1 MHVSVSSQLTC
12 RRTSL
17 QLAEQERRGGLANRV
32 SPMINPT
39 DGSSLLGRAGFTLTT
54 VDVEDLTIHYP
65 SMWDLVSDLRDM
77 GESNAILGRKAQV
90 GRDTLI
96 AADAIYNGAS
106 LYPPRIVVPNMLVPS
121 LKTERG

>member
-1 MHVSVSSQLTC
+1 
-12 RRTSL
+12 
-17 QLAEQERRGGLANRV
+17 
-32 SPMINPT
+32 MINPT

-65 SMWDLVSDLRDM
+65 SMWDLMSDLRDM

-96 AADAIYNGAS
+96 AADAIYKGTSVLIREVRLGSGKARTAEMADS
-106 LYPPRIVVPNMLVPS
+106 
-121 LKTERG
+121 

>member
-1 MHVSVSSQLTC
+1 
-12 RRTSL
+12 
-17 QLAEQERRGGLANRV
+17 
-32 SPMINPT
+32 MINPT

-65 SMWDLVSDLRDM
+65 SMWDLMSDLRDM

-96 AADAIYNGAS
+96 AADAIYKGTFKLKAAKAGKGGDIVERRDAS
-106 LYPPRIVVPNMLVPS
+106 FDGTIPMADV
-121 LKTERG
+121 